1 MNSRVLDPTPTRTWD
16 DEIAHNTQMFFEADR
31 LEAQA
36 YQIIESYSG
45 DAATWALFTRPRKPQ
60 IRTVLRLIENGCA
73 SSVRWENNPPQ
84 APVGL
89 QPIRLGNCP
98 GLDFSVACTACGRVL
113 QNVSPERSSM

>member
-45 DAATWALFTRPRKPQ
+45 DAATWALFTEAKKTADTH
-60 IRTVLRLIENGCA
+60 RTAAYREWMRIQRAMGK
-73 SSVRWENNPPQ
+73 
-84 APVGL
+84 
-89 QPIRLGNCP
+89 
-98 GLDFSVACTACGRVL
+98 
-113 QNVSPERSSM
+113 